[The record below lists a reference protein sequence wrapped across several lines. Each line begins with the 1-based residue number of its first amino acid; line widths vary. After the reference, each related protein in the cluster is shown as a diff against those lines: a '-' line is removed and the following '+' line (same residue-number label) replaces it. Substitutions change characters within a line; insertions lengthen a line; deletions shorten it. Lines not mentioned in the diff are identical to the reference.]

1 MTGMFKREI
10 TFGQL
15 LAVGVTVV
23 GAILGFW
30 INTNVRLSA
39 LEINKST
46 QDNNFIET
54 KAAFRDINNKLDKI
68 NDGQNEIKVTLQ
80 NKQDRK

>member
-1 MTGMFKREI
+1 MAS
-10 TFGQL
+10 L
-15 LAVGVTVV
+15 TVI

-39 LEINKST
+39 LEMSKSIQET
-46 QDNNFIET
+46 NFTDT
-54 KAAFRDINNKLDKI
+54 KASFREIGAKLDKL
-68 NDGQNEIKVTLQ
+68 NEGQNEIKVSLQ